1 MNIGE
6 AARASGVSAK
16 MIRYYESV
24 GLIPAAERSE
34 TGYRL
39 YAPTDVNTLRF
50 IGRARDFGMS
60 MERIKLL
67 VSLWQDRN
75 RASRDVKRIALE
87 HVGDLRAR
95 IAELTTVADVLQDL
109 ADACQGDHHPQCP
122 ILKDFTDTPPGLQLA
137 GAAP

>member
-1 MNIGE
+1 VNIGE

-122 ILKDFTDTPPGLQLA
+122 ILKVFTDTPPGLQLA

>member
-24 GLIPAAERSE
+24 GLIPAAERTE
-34 TGYRL
+34 AGYRL
-39 YAPTDVNTLRF
+39 YAPIDVNTLRF
-50 IGRARDFGMS
+50 IGRARDFGLS
-60 MERIKLL
+60 MQRIKLL

-87 HVGDLRAR
+87 HAADLRAR
-95 IAELTTVADVLQDL
+95 IAELTTIADALQDL
-109 ADACQGDHHPQCP
+109 ADACQGDHRPECP
-122 ILKDFTDTPPGLQLA
+122 ILDDFEDSRPGLQLA